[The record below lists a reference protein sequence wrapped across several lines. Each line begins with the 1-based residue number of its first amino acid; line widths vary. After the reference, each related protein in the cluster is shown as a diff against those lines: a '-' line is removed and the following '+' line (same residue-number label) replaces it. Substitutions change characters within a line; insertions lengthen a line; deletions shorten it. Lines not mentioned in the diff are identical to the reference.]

1 MEFTISRIFDTST
14 IHHNKGNCVDMKT
27 RKYYGISFCR
37 QGQITYIHNGKSY
50 VSDPGTAIILPKGE
64 SYSLIVDK
72 TGEFLLINFDCETL
86 FTQDFSVYTL
96 KNPEYF
102 YGMYEK
108 LRHLYLVDGNKF
120 KQFSLL
126 YEIFSELF
134 DSQKRSLL
142 SPALQYITKH
152 YGENITNERLA
163 AECGISEVYF
173 RKLFVKQFGMPP
185 KQYILDL
192 RINTAK
198 QMLSEGVL
206 KNTAIAEQ
214 CGFSS
219 ICHFSRLFKQKTGFT
234 PTEYM
239 KRNSYRYL

>member
-1 MEFTISRIFDTST
+1 MNLTVSRILDIST
-14 IHHNKGNCVDMKT
+14 IHHSKGTCIDMKS
-27 RKYYGISFCR
+27 RKAYGISFCR
-37 QGQITYIHNGKSY
+37 QGQMTYIHKGTSY
-50 VSDPGTAIILPKGE
+50 VSEPGTAVILPKGA
-64 SYSLIVDK
+64 SYSLVTEK
-72 TGEFLLINFDCETL
+72 TGEFLLINFDCEMP
-86 FTQDFSVYTL
+86 FTQDFLVYTL
-96 KNPEYF
+96 ENPDYF
-102 YGMYEK
+102 YGVYEK
-108 LRHLYLVDGNKF
+108 MRHLSLLAGNQF
-120 KQFSLL
+120 KQFSML

-134 DSQKRSLL
+134 DNEKRSVL
-142 SPALQYITKH
+142 SPALEYIKKH
-152 YGENITNERLA
+152 YGENLTNERLA